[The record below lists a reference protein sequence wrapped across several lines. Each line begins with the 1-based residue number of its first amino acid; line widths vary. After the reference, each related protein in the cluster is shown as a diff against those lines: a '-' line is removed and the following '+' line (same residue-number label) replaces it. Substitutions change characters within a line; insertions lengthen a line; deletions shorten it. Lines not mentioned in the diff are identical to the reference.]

1 MKKIPDIIVGKIR
14 KTKTKLEKTANRTR
28 LAPKPKT
35 AVFKSDDRK
44 TDAKVAA
51 KSAKPKIPTPPS

>member
-14 KTKTKLEKTANRTR
+14 KWRKPANRTR